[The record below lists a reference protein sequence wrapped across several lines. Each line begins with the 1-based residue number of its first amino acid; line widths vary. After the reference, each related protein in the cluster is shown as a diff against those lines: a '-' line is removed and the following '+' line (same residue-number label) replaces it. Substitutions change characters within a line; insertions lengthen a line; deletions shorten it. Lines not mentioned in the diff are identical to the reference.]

1 MHPVSDRWE
10 RALTGAHGIAVQVDL
25 LLGDGSVVA
34 EDIPIVGGSV
44 TVDRGSEVRRSLRL
58 EIADPADFPVL
69 AGDPFSPY
77 GHRLYVQRGIRYTDG
92 TVEMVPLGYFVIR
105 SISGDLHAGPLTISA
120 PGLETVVRDRPFEQ
134 AVSTAQTATHAAFI
148 ADQLIQVDPS
158 FVLVDQSSRGSELL
172 ATTTFD
178 AGDSRWD
185 AIRDVATAVGAEVF
199 ADENG
204 SFVLRDIPEPTDE
217 FVWTVAA
224 RENMVS
230 AQAGMS
236 ADGVYNRVAV
246 YGESAA
252 DNATP
257 VYGVAEITDP
267 LHPLYVGGPFGVRT
281 TTYHSDL
288 VTTTAGAIATAHAL
302 LLDASALNQTLT
314 LRSVPNPALQAG
326 DRIRVIFGSDRP
338 SELHTVQQFT
348 IPLTVDGD
356 FTIETLGGSS

>member
-10 RALTGAHGIAVQVDL
+10 HALTGAHGIAVQVDL

-44 TVDRGSEVRRSLRL
+44 TVDRGSEVQRSLRL

-92 TVEMVPLGYFVIR
+92 TVETVPLGYFVIR
-105 SISGDLHAGPLTISA
+105 SISGDLHAGPLTINA

-148 ADQLIQVDPS
+148 ADQLIQVDS
-158 FVLVDQSSRGSELL
+158 NFVLVDQSSRGSEPL

-217 FVWTVAA
+217 WITPAC
-224 RENMVS
+224 
-230 AQAGMS
+230 AGTS
-236 ADGVYNRVAV
+236 
-246 YGESAA
+246 
-252 DNATP
+252 
-257 VYGVAEITDP
+257 ITR
-267 LHPLYVGGPFGVRT
+267 RT
-281 TTYHSDL
+281 
-288 VTTTAGAIATAHAL
+288 A
-302 LLDASALNQTLT
+302 
-314 LRSVPNPALQAG
+314 
-326 DRIRVIFGSDRP
+326 
-338 SELHTVQQFT
+338 
-348 IPLTVDGD
+348 
-356 FTIETLGGSS
+356 